1 MLCDVLQIM
10 PSYFVTS
17 FWSHC
22 SSAMK
27 HALVHTWDQQTPW
40 PSVLH
45 ESMSSY
51 EFLPNIIMFK
61 VSVWI
66 HTPNIE
72 TASTYMSDA
81 CRSWDTEPTNCSL
94 PDTYSYIQNTGP
106 VELVVVTRS
115 RKCPDIVKDF
125 PLILPWDGRVKLTT
139 TFSSVLCFSF
149 LLPCFSFPLY
159 TLICVGDQ

>member
-1 MLCDVLQIM
+1 MRRITNNAFIFCYIILITLLKCYETCISTYM
-10 PSYFVTS
+10 G
-17 FWSHC
+17 
-22 SSAMK
+22 SADTV
-27 HALVHTWDQQTPW
+27 AVCFTWK
-40 PSVLH
+40 
-45 ESMSSY
+45 Y
-51 EFLPNIIMFK
+51 EFLYLPNIIMLK

-125 PLILPWDGRVKLTT
+125 PLILPRDGRVKLTT